1 MKRRNRTLNNEIEL
15 TKIKELTKTY
25 TGLKRKAPIHD
36 IYSRLVSNQQWGKQL
51 PNFGDDTA
59 VIPNGDGYLLL
70 SADGIMPK
78 LLANEP
84 YAAGKASIMVCV
96 NDIYSMGGKPLA
108 IVNVLGCMDET
119 MRNEIIEGLRKGCD
133 KLRVPMVGGHLHPD
147 SPLPTLS
154 VAALGFAKKLL
165 RSHLAQDGQ
174 DIVVA
179 VDLDGKPGCKSVTS
193 WDTNSG
199 KSSEEI
205 IYRLEALTTIAEK
218 ELANCCKDISNAG
231 LLGTISIMMEN
242 SAKGAVINISKIPVP
257 TGIDFIQ
264 WNHCFQ
270 GYGFVLGVDP
280 EFTNE
285 VVSIFEDRNVT
296 ASVVGKVSNERKVI
310 ITDGFLK
317 ETLFDFSFEKI
328 TGISC
333 QSEYGEKDKGKEK
346 GK

>member
-1 MKRRNRTLNNEIEL
+1 MRKDTVKLSEIKKL
-15 TKIKELTKTY
+15 IKSY
-25 TGLKRKAPIHD
+25 VGVKRKAPIQD
-36 IYSRLVSNQQWGKQL
+36 IFSQLVSNQQWGKQL
-51 PNFGDDTA
+51 PNFGDDAA

-70 SADGIMPK
+70 SADGIMPN

-108 IVNVLGCMDET
+108 MVNVLGCGDER
-119 MRNEIIEGLRKGCD
+119 MRREIVNGLKKGCD
-133 KLRVPMVGGHLHPD
+133 KLRVPMVGGHIHPD
-147 SPLPTLS
+147 SDIPSLS
-154 VAALGFAKKLL
+154 LAILGYAKKVL
-165 RSHLAQDGQ
+165 RSHLARDGQ

-179 VDLDGKPGCKSVTS
+179 VDLTGKPGCKSVTS

-199 KSSEEI
+199 KSPEEI
-205 IYRLEALTTIAEK
+205 IRRLEALPIIAERD
-218 ELANCCKDISNAG
+218 LATCCKDISNAG
-231 LLGTISIMMEN
+231 LLGTISIMIEN
-242 SAKGAVINISKIPVP
+242 SARGAIIDISKIPVP
-257 TGIDFIQ
+257 MGIDFIQ

-285 VVSIFEDRNVT
+285 VISIFEDRNVT
-296 ASVVGKVSNERKVI
+296 ASVIGQVNDERKVI
-310 ITDGFLK
+310 ITNGSLR

-333 QSEYGEKDKGKEK
+333 C
-346 GK
+346 

>member
-1 MKRRNRTLNNEIEL
+1 LNGGIEL
-15 TKIKELTKTY
+15 SKIKELTKTY
-25 TGLKRKAPIHD
+25 AGVKRKAPVQHIF
-36 IYSRLVSNQQWGKQL
+36 SQLVSNQQWGKQL
-51 PNFGDDTA
+51 PNFGDDAA

-70 SADGIMPK
+70 SADGIMPS
-78 LLANEP
+78 LLAYEP

-96 NDIYSMGGKPLA
+96 NDIYSMGGRPLA
-108 IVNVLGCMDET
+108 MVNVLGCSDKK
-119 MRNEIIEGLRKGCD
+119 MRDEIIEGLRKGCD

-147 SPLPTLS
+147 SPFPSLS
-154 VAALGFAKKLL
+154 LAALGFAKKVL

-205 IYRLEALTTIAEK
+205 IHRLEALPIIAEK

-242 SAKGAVINISKIPVP
+242 SARGAIINISKIPVP
-257 TGIDFIQ
+257 KGIDFIQ

-270 GYGFVLGVDP
+270 GYGFVMGVDP
-280 EFTNE
+280 EFTDE
-285 VVSIFEDRNVT
+285 VISIFDARSVT

-310 ITDGFLK
+310 ITDGFLR
-317 ETLFDFSFEKI
+317 ETLFDFNFEKI

-333 QSEYGEKDKGKEK
+333 HSVDEEK
-346 GK
+346 